1 MARSVPF
8 LSRTTPTHNDTAGIL
23 ITQWMPA
30 PEATAHLGERLL
42 LTALIET
49 AIWDIRKYWRHDGP
63 GSRIA
68 LDAWDW
74 VMSTDPARKG
84 FSFAFCCDH
93 LGLSADRIRR
103 QVMGWAADMN
113 DGMALSTRSI
123 LRRTAGNRCEVRGR
137 SRKGGRGSA
146 MRALW

>member
-30 PEATAHLGERLL
+30 PEAHAHLGERLL
-42 LTALIET
+42 LMALIET
-49 AIWDIRKYWRHDGP
+49 AIWDIRKYWRHNGDA
-63 GSRIA
+63 SRIA

-74 VMSTDPARKG
+74 AMSTDPARKG

-93 LGLSADRIRR
+93 LGMNPDPIRR
-103 QVMGWAADMN
+103 RIMSWVSDMN
-113 DGMALSTRSI
+113 DGMALSTRSLI
-123 LRRTAGNRCEVRGR
+123 RRTAGQRNAVRGR
-137 SRKGGRGSA
+137 SRRGGRGSA

>member
-1 MARSVPF
+1 MPRSVPF
-8 LSRTTPTHNDTAGIL
+8 LSRTTPNGHDTAGVL

-30 PEATAHLGERLL
+30 PEAQEQLGERLL
-42 LTALIET
+42 LMALIET
-49 AIWDIRKYWRHDGP
+49 AIWDIRKYWRHEGP

-74 VMSTDPARKG
+74 VMSADSARKG

-93 LGLSADRIRR
+93 LNLNPDPIRR
-103 QVMGWAADMN
+103 RVMSWAADMN
-113 DGMALSTRSI
+113 DGMALSTPWL

-137 SRKGGRGSA
+137 TRKGGRGST